1 MVATGGGDELGAAV
15 AGSVAGEG
23 FVDTLGSYVEVKAD
37 GDRCKSVSEVVVPD
51 EVSLYGTLLDAKGGA
66 GPGEVEEE
74 LIARAWGGFPDD
86 TCLGIGTIVD
96 AVDTF
101 AHLLE
106 RLVFGTEEDDTPACT
121 EAFIELALGA
131 AYPFDGAEALEV
143 RPTDVGDES
152 VVGLGD
158 GAELIDV
165 PRLAGA
171 HLDESKLMLWGE
183 AQEG

>member
-1 MVATGGGDELGAAV
+1 MRAL
-15 AGSVAGEG
+15 SIRS
-23 FVDTLGSYVEVKAD
+23 GSYVEVKSD
-37 GDRCKSVSEVVVPD
+37 GDGCKSVSEVVVPD
-51 EVSLYGTLLDAKGGA
+51 EVSLYGTLLNAKGGA
-66 GPGEVEEE
+66 GPEEVEEE
-74 LIARAWGGFPDD
+74 LVARAWGGLPDD
-86 TCLGIGTIVD
+86 TCLGIGAVVDTI
-96 AVDTF
+96 DTF

-106 RLVFGTEEDDTPACT
+106 RLVFGTEEDDALACS
-121 EAFIELALGA
+121 EAVIELALSA

-165 PRLAGA
+165 SRLAGA

-183 AQEG
+183 A

>member
-1 MVATGGGDELGAAV
+1 MVATGGGDELRAAV
-15 AGSVAGEG
+15 AGGVADEG

-37 GDRCKSVSEVVVPD
+37 GDRCESVGEVVVPD
-51 EVSLYGTLLDAKGGA
+51 EVSLYGTLLDAEGGA
-66 GPGEVEEE
+66 GPREVKEE
-74 LIARAWGGFPDD
+74 LIARAGGSLPDD
-86 TCLGIGTIVD
+86 TCLGVGAIVD
-96 AVDTF
+96 AIDTF

-106 RLVFGTEEDDTPACT
+106 RLVFGTEEDDTLACT
-121 EAFIELALGA
+121 EAFIELALSA

-158 GAELIDV
+158 GAELINV

-171 HLDESKLMLWGE
+171 HLDESKLMLWSE
-183 AQEG
+183 S

>member
-1 MVATGGGDELGAAV
+1 M
-15 AGSVAGEG
+15 
-23 FVDTLGSYVEVKAD
+23 
-37 GDRCKSVSEVVVPD
+37 
-51 EVSLYGTLLDAKGGA
+51 
-66 GPGEVEEE
+66 EEE
-74 LIARAWGGFPDD
+74 LIACAWGSLPYDA
-86 TCLGIGTIVD
+86 CLGIGAVVD
-96 AVDTF
+96 TVDTF

-106 RLVFGTEEDDTPACT
+106 RLVFGSEEDDTLACT
-121 EAFIELALGA
+121 EAIIELALSA

-183 AQEG
+183 A